1 MINHRVSQG
10 RLLFI
15 SLTLTIAFFSSNVVS
30 AGPAPAP
37 LEIQIDTASHVI
49 VGRIVHVENTEISSG
64 LQWATVT
71 IAVEK
76 VLKGPAINQIKSR
89 AVCGVSENYGGSW
102 APRIRSKGDY
112 GVWILGNASGYYA
125 LLPIEELEV
134 VEKIL
139 GDIKWR
145 KWTEP
150 VNGLQAWAGV
160 VDGALPVI
168 AIRNV
173 SENEIYFSAN
183 AIKAE
188 AISKEG
194 NQIRLKPNLSAPLGR
209 LSEMIAP
216 GVTKYFFDFGFLS
229 EFRTADVGEYVIT
242 FSLEYQRANNQ
253 TLDHRGRPVTP
264 WQGMLTPPSF
274 TMQKQ

>member
-1 MINHRVSQG
+1 MINHRVSQW

-15 SLTLTIAFFSSNVVS
+15 SLTLTIAFFSSTVAS

-37 LEIQIDTASHVI
+37 LEIQIDTAVHVV
-49 VGRIVHVENTEISSG
+49 VGRITQMDNTEMRNG
-64 LQWATVT
+64 LQWATAT
-71 IAVEK
+71 ITVEK
-76 VLKGPAINQIKSR
+76 LLKGPAVKQIKTR
-89 AVCGVSENYGGSW
+89 VVCGVSKNYGGSW
-102 APRIRSKGDY
+102 APSLRRIGNY
-112 GVWILGNASGYYA
+112 GVWILGDASGHYG
-125 LLPIEELEV
+125 LLPIEKLEV
-134 VEKIL
+134 VENIL
-139 GDIKWR
+139 GALKWR

-150 VNGLQAWAGV
+150 VNRLQAWAGV
-160 VDGALPVI
+160 IGGALPVI

-194 NQIRLKPNLSAPLGR
+194 IQIRLKPNLSAPLGR
-209 LSEMIAP
+209 LSGPIAP
-216 GVTKYFFDFGFLS
+216 GTTKYFYDFGFLS
-229 EFRTADVGEYVIT
+229 QFRTADAGDYVIT
-242 FSLEYQRANNQ
+242 FSLEYQRPNNQ

-264 WQGMLTPPSF
+264 WQGKLTPPSF